1 MERCGQLLL
10 PVVESGD
17 NSVATF
23 TSGVTD
29 TCRRR
34 HLLGCNDEVL
44 VALSWGA
51 DSTALLSALAE
62 MRDAGHVGRL
72 TAVHVDHALRP
83 GSHLDGETCSLV
95 CASLGV
101 PLRRVKVEV
110 RGGNVQAEARRA
122 RYAALRR
129 EAARVGATRIATG
142 HTQDDQAETVVLR
155 LLRGSGAR
163 GLSGI
168 PPRRGPIVRPL
179 IDRSRA
185 EVIAYVRMHELP
197 HVEDPSNATPRFLR
211 NRVRAEVIP
220 ALRALAPHAS
230 RALARA
236 ADLLRD
242 DERALAGEGRRLAA
256 TGSVRVEGL
265 LAEPVAVRRRVVR
278 DLWRRASG
286 RRADLEARQVESVLA
301 LLGRGAPSRA
311 PLSRGF
317 EACIRYGALTIRTA
331 PGTVPVAEP
340 LRIAGPGAHALPEGG
355 VIEVASAVGA
365 AWPLW
370 WRGRLPG
377 DRFRPAG
384 GRGSKK
390 LKAWL
395 IDRKVPREVRD
406 ALRVLA
412 DDAGWILWIPE
423 LGARSEKPSADA
435 SFGG

>member
-1 MERCGQLLL
+1 M
-10 PVVESGD
+10 
-17 NSVATF
+17 
-23 TSGVTD
+23 
-29 TCRRR
+29 
-34 HLLGCNDEVL
+34 L
-44 VALSWGA
+44 VALSGGA
-51 DSTALLSALAE
+51 DSTALLAALAE
-62 MRDAGHVGRL
+62 MREAGEVLEL
-72 TAVHVDHALRP
+72 TAVHVDHGLRP
-83 GSHLDGETCSLV
+83 GSHHDAEACARL

-101 PLRRVKVEV
+101 PLRQVKVEV
-110 RGGNVQAEARRA
+110 RGGNVQAEARKA

-168 PPRRGPIVRPL
+168 PPRRGAIIRPL
-179 IDRSRA
+179 IDRTRA
-185 EVIAYVRMHELP
+185 EVIAYVRARGLP
-197 HVEDPSNATPRFLR
+197 HLEDPSNATPRFLR
-211 NRVRAEVIP
+211 NRVRAEVLP
-220 ALRALAPHAS
+220 ALRSLAPHAS

-242 DERALAGEGRRLAA
+242 DERALAGQGRRLAA
-256 TGSVRVEGL
+256 TGSVRVADL

-286 RRADLEARQVESVLA
+286 RRADLEARHVESVLA
-301 LLGRGAPSRA
+301 MLGRRGPSRA
-311 PLSRGF
+311 LLSRGF
-317 EACIRYGALTIRTA
+317 EACVRSGALSVRAA
-331 PGTVPVAEP
+331 PATVPPTEP
-340 LRIAGPGAHALPEGG
+340 VRIPGPGAHALPGGG
-355 VIEVASAVGA
+355 VLEVVSATGA

-377 DRFRPAG
+377 DRFRPARG
-384 GRGSKK
+384 NGSKK

-435 SFGG
+435 RFRG

>member
-1 MERCGQLLL
+1 MT
-10 PVVESGD
+10 
-17 NSVATF
+17 TF
-23 TSGVTD
+23 TYMVTD

-34 HLLGCNDEVL
+34 HLLGCNDAVL
-44 VALSWGA
+44 VALSGGA
-51 DSTALLSALAE
+51 DSTALLSALVE
-62 MRDAGHVGRL
+62 MRDAGELGEV

-83 GSHLDGETCSLV
+83 GSHLDGEACARV

-101 PLRRVKVEV
+101 PLRQVKVEV
-110 RGGNVQAEARRA
+110 QGGNVQAEARKV

-129 EAARVGATRIATG
+129 EAARAGATRIATG
-142 HTQDDQAETVVLR
+142 HTQDDQAETVLLR

-168 PPRRGPIVRPL
+168 PPRRGAIVRPL

-185 EVIAYVRMHELP
+185 EVMAYVRARGLP
-197 HVEDPSNATPRFLR
+197 HLEDPSNATPRFLR
-211 NRVRAEVIP
+211 NRLRAEVVP
-220 ALRALAPHAS
+220 VLRSLAPHAS

-256 TGSVRVEGL
+256 TGTVRVTDL

-301 LLGRGAPSRA
+301 LLGRRGPSRA

-317 EACIRYGALTIRTA
+317 EACVRYGALSIRTA
-331 PGTVPVAEP
+331 PAIAAAVEPV
-340 LRIAGPGAHALPEGG
+340 RIPGPGAHALPGGG
-355 VIEVASAVGA
+355 VLEVASAVGA

-370 WRGRLPG
+370 WRGRRSG
-377 DRFRPAG
+377 DRFRPARG
-384 GRGSKK
+384 GGSKK

-423 LGARSEKPSADA
+423 LGARSEKPSANA
-435 SFGG
+435 RFRG

>member
-1 MERCGQLLL
+1 MGG
-10 PVVESGD
+10 VVLSRDKG
-17 NSVATF
+17 AMTF
-23 TSGVTD
+23 TSMVAG

-34 HLLGCNDEVL
+34 HLLGCNDVVL
-44 VALSWGA
+44 VALSGGA
-51 DSTALLSALAE
+51 DSTALLAALAE
-62 MRDAGHVGRL
+62 MRDAGEVLEL

-83 GSHLDGETCSLV
+83 GSHVDAEACARV
-95 CASLGV
+95 CGSLGV
-101 PLRRVKVEV
+101 PFRQVKVEV
-110 RGGNVQAEARRA
+110 RGGNVQAEARKA

-142 HTQDDQAETVVLR
+142 HTQDDQAETVLLR

-168 PPRRGPIVRPL
+168 PPRRGAVIRPL
-179 IDRSRA
+179 IDRTRA
-185 EVIAYVRMHELP
+185 EVIAYVGARGLP
-197 HVEDPSNATPRFLR
+197 HLEDPSNATPRFLR
-211 NRVRAEVIP
+211 NRVRAEVLP
-220 ALRALAPHAS
+220 ALRSLAPHAS

-242 DERALAGEGRRLAA
+242 DERALAGQGRRLAS
-256 TGSVRVEGL
+256 TGSVRVADL

-286 RRADLEARQVESVLA
+286 RRADLEARHVESVLA
-301 LLGRGAPSRA
+301 MLGRRGPSRA
-311 PLSRGF
+311 LLSRGF
-317 EACIRYGALTIRTA
+317 EACVRNGALSVRAAPATA
-331 PGTVPVAEP
+331 PATEPVCIP
-340 LRIAGPGAHALPEGG
+340 GPGTHALPGGG
-355 VIEVASAVGA
+355 VLEVASATGA

-370 WRGRLPG
+370 WRARRPG
-377 DRFRPAG
+377 DRFRPAR

-412 DDAGWILWIPE
+412 DDEGWILWIPE
-423 LGARSEKPSADA
+423 LRARSEKPSADA
-435 SFGG
+435 RFRG